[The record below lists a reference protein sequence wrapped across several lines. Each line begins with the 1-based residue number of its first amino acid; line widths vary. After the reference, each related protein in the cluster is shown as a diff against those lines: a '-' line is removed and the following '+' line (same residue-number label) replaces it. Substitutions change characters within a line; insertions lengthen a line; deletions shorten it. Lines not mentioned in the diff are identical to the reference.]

1 MFPENIVQAC
11 SKQIQ
16 TIYKTTTIK
25 THNYINLTNGT
36 AIIANVTETTKITR
50 ELKYVDGTNVMG
62 RIIISF
68 YYPYICRKLSLII
81 Y

>member
-62 RIIISF
+62 KIIEQ
-68 YYPYICRKLSLII
+68 K
-81 Y
+81 

>member
-16 TIYKTTTIK
+16 TIYKTTVTK
-25 THNYINLTNGT
+25 NQNFINLANGT
-36 AIIANVTETTKITR
+36 VIANTTEITKITR

-62 RIIISF
+62 INCS
-68 YYPYICRKLSLII
+68 
-81 Y
+81 